1 MRVAGIITEYNP
13 LHRGHLRLVET
24 VRRKLGGDAA
34 IVCCMSGDFVQR
46 GDFAVVRRQARA
58 KAAVMSGADLVLE
71 LPLFQ
76 SVSSA
81 EGFAEGGVGLLLATG
96 VVDTIAFGS
105 ERGNTDALQEAAAV
119 LLRENFSAALREEL
133 AAGISYP
140 AARQRAVSRLA
151 GSDVADVLSR
161 PNDLL
166 GVEYCKS
173 LLRRASRVRP
183 MAVLRTGAPH
193 GQDAPPVREN
203 VPMLAAESAF
213 PGAAPLALSLSTD
226 AAPPDCGN
234 AASCSPDAPQCPD
247 AVSLASSTA
256 IRALLRRGERAAA
269 LSLMAPAMRDCYLEE
284 EAAGRAPV
292 FYEAVERAIL
302 YRLRTMDRADFA
314 ALDGGREGLGNR
326 LYEASRNAVSVREA
340 LERAKTK
347 RYPLSRLR
355 RMALWAFLGLT
366 DSDTARRPAY
376 LRPLAM
382 NAVGRGLLARMRT
395 CAALP
400 VLTKAGDVA
409 ALGSDAEALL
419 RLEAR
424 AADLYALAFP
434 SAAAMSGGAVWK
446 EPPFITD
453 GPFGKDVP

>member
-24 VRRKLGGDAA
+24 VRRKLGEDAA

-46 GDFAVVRRQARA
+46 GDFAVVRRQCRA

-76 SVSSA
+76 SVSST
-81 EGFAEGGVGLLLATG
+81 EGFADGGVSLLLATG
-96 VVDTIAFGS
+96 VVDAIAFGS
-105 ERGNTDALQEAAAV
+105 ERGDTDALQEAAAV

-140 AARQRAVSRLA
+140 AARQRAVCKLA
-151 GSDVADVLSR
+151 GPVVADALSR

-173 LLRRASRVRP
+173 LLRRASRARP
-183 MAVLRTGAPH
+183 LAVLR
-193 GQDAPPVREN
+193 E
-203 VPMLAAESAF
+203 
-213 PGAAPLALSLSTD
+213 GAAHDAKEPFPLSPFPFRDGGTKEVPPERGDLGGFLTND
-226 AAPPDCGN
+226 AD
-234 AASCSPDAPQCPD
+234 
-247 AVSLASSTA
+247 ASSTA
-256 IRALLRRGERAAA
+256 IRELLRRGEREAA
-269 LSLMAPAMRDCYLEE
+269 LSRMAPAMRDCYLAEV
-284 EAAGRAPV
+284 AAGRAPV
-292 FYEAVERAIL
+292 FYETVERAIL
-302 YRLRTMDRADFA
+302 YRLRSMSRADFA
-314 ALDGGREGLGNR
+314 ALDGGREGVGNR
-326 LYEASRNAVSVREA
+326 LYEASRNAVSVREV

-347 RYPLSRLR
+347 RYALSRLR
-355 RMALWAFLGLT
+355 RMALWAFLGLS
-366 DSDTARRPAY
+366 DSDLTRPPAY

-382 NAVGRGLLARMRT
+382 NGKGRKLLARMRT

-409 ALGSDAEALL
+409 ALGPDAEYCL
-419 RLEAR
+419 RTEAR

-434 SAAAMSGGAVWK
+434 STAAMSGGAVWK
-446 EPPFITD
+446 EPPWIQE

>member
-1 MRVAGIITEYNP
+1 MKSLRAAGIITEYNP

-46 GDFAVVRRQARA
+46 GDFAVVRRQCRA

-81 EGFAEGGVGLLLATG
+81 EGFADGGVSLLLATG
-96 VVDTIAFGS
+96 VVDAIAFGS
-105 ERGNTDALQEAAAV
+105 ERGNTEALQEAAAV

-140 AARQRAVSRLA
+140 AARQRAVCKLA
-151 GSDVADVLSR
+151 GPAVADALSR

-173 LLRRASRVRP
+173 LLRRASHARP
-183 MAVLRTGAPH
+183 MAILREGAAH
-193 GQDAPPVREN
+193 DAPAVGETPQ
-203 VPMLAAESAF
+203 
-213 PGAAPLALSLSTD
+213 GATD
-226 AAPPDCGN
+226 AAATQGAD
-234 AASCSPDAPQCPD
+234 
-247 AVSLASSTA
+247 ASSTA
-256 IRALLRRGERAAA
+256 IRELLRRGEREAA
-269 LSLMAPAMRDCYLEE
+269 LRLMAPAMRTCYLAE

-302 YRLRTMDRADFA
+302 YRLRSMGRADFA
-314 ALDGGREGLGNR
+314 ALDGGREGVGNR
-326 LYEASRNAVSVREA
+326 LYEASRNAVSVREV

-347 RYPLSRLR
+347 RYALSRLR
-355 RMALWAFLGLT
+355 RMALWAFLGLS
-366 DSDTARRPAY
+366 DSDLTRPPAY

-382 NAVGRGLLARMRT
+382 NGKGRKLLARMRT

-409 ALGSDAEALL
+409 ALGPDAEYCL
-419 RLEAR
+419 RTEAR

-434 SAAAMSGGAVWK
+434 ATAAMSGGAVWK
-446 EPPFITD
+446 EPPWVS
-453 GPFGKDVP
+453 FGKDVP

>member
-24 VRRKLGGDAA
+24 VRRKLGEDAA

-46 GDFAVVRRQARA
+46 GDFAVVRRQCRA
-58 KAAVMSGADLVLE
+58 KAAVMSGADLILE

-81 EGFAEGGVGLLLATG
+81 EGFADGGVSLLLATG

-140 AARQRAVSRLA
+140 AARQRAVCKLA
-151 GSDVADVLSR
+151 GPVVADILSR

-173 LLRRASRVRP
+173 LLRRASDVRP
-183 MAVLRTGAPH
+183 LAVLREGAAH
-193 GQDAPPVREN
+193 DAPAVG
-203 VPMLAAESAF
+203 V
-213 PGAAPLALSLSTD
+213 TD
-226 AAPPDCGN
+226 A
-234 AASCSPDAPQCPD
+234 
-247 AVSLASSTA
+247 ASSTA
-256 IRALLRRGERAAA
+256 IRELLRRGEREAA
-269 LSLMAPAMRDCYLEE
+269 LSRMAPAMRDCYLAE

-292 FYEAVERAIL
+292 FYETVERAIL
-302 YRLRTMDRADFA
+302 YRLRSMSRADFA
-314 ALDGGREGLGNR
+314 ALDGGREGVGNR
-326 LYEASRNAVSVREA
+326 LYEASRNAVSVREV

-347 RYPLSRLR
+347 RYALSRLR
-355 RMALWAFLGLT
+355 RMTLWAFLGLS
-366 DSDTARRPAY
+366 DSDLTRPPAY

-382 NAVGRGLLARMRT
+382 NGKGRTLLARMRT
-395 CAALP
+395 RAALP

-409 ALGSDAEALL
+409 ALGPDAEYCL
-419 RLEAR
+419 RTEAR

-434 SAAAMSGGAVWK
+434 STAAMSSGAVWK
-446 EPPFITD
+446 EPPWVS
-453 GPFGKDVP
+453 FGKDVP

>member
-24 VRRKLGGDAA
+24 IRRELGRDTA

-71 LPLFQ
+71 LPLLQ
-76 SVSSA
+76 ALSSA

-96 VVDTIAFGS
+96 LTDAIVFGS
-105 ERGNTDALQEAAAV
+105 ERGNIKALQEAAAV

-133 AAGISYP
+133 AAGVPYP
-140 AARQRAVSRLA
+140 SAMQRAVCKLA
-151 GSDVADVLSR
+151 GPVVADALSR

-166 GVEYCKS
+166 GVEYCKA
-173 LLRRASRVRP
+173 LLRRSSRVRP
-183 MAVLRTGAPH
+183 MAVLRVGAPH
-193 GQDAPPVREN
+193 G
-203 VPMLAAESAF
+203 AEAEPSD
-213 PGAAPLALSLSTD
+213 GAS
-226 AAPPDCGN
+226 
-234 AASCSPDAPQCPD
+234 
-247 AVSLASSTA
+247 ASSGA
-256 IRALLRRGERAAA
+256 VRALLRRGEREAA
-269 LSLMAPAMRDCYLEE
+269 LSRMAPAMRACYLEE

-292 FYEAVERAIL
+292 FYETVERAAL
-302 YRLRTMDRADFA
+302 WRLRSMSRADFA
-314 ALDGGREGLGNR
+314 ALDGGREGVANR
-326 LYEASRNAVSVREA
+326 LYAASRNAVSVREV

-355 RMALWAFLGLT
+355 RLTLRAFLGLT
-366 DSDTARRPAY
+366 DADASRRPAY
-376 LRPLAM
+376 LRPLAA
-382 NAVGRGLLARMRT
+382 NAVGRKLLARMRD

-400 VLTKAGDVA
+400 VLTKAADA
-409 ALGSDAEALL
+409 PALGAEAEYLL

-434 SAAAMSGGAVWK
+434 DTAAASGGAVWK
-446 EPPFITD
+446 EPPFIAD
-453 GPFGKDVP
+453 ASFGKDVP